1 MTRVRVGLGSLP
13 HMGVTHKRRCALL
26 LAAAAVAHALSPQ
39 TDEDEMDAGGVD
51 APGGKCKYT
60 SPDGYNFDLNG
71 MKRTDHDYL
80 GTTPGGYSYRFNVC
94 AGTVKVCNR
103 QSAPASKWRGSKCNN
118 LGDSQTQARAKG
130 LERRATPGAHTRSVR
145 SRRSSR

>member
-1 MTRVRVGLGSLP
+1 
-13 HMGVTHKRRCALL
+13 MGVTHMRRCALL

-39 TDEDEMDAGGVD
+39 TDEDDMDAGGVD

-80 GTTPGGYSYRFNVC
+80 GTTPGGYLWTRPTG
-94 AGTVKVCNR
+94 AWTTIPPMR
-103 QSAPASKWRGSKCNN
+103 
-118 LGDSQTQARAKG
+118 
-130 LERRATPGAHTRSVR
+130 RRAN
-145 SRRSSR
+145 SRYT